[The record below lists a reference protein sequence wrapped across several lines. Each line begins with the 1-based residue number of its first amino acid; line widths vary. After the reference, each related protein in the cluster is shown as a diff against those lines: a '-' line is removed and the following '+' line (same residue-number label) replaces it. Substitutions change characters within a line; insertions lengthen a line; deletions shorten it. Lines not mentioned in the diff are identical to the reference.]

1 MQHWHEFV
9 MNHLLL
15 FAALLAVVV
24 LLVINLV
31 GDLFA
36 AAKFLSPAETVR
48 LINQEEPVVID
59 LRDAGEFGNGHLDNA
74 LNVPQGKLAER
85 MSELERYRDKNVLLC
100 CASGS
105 ACGGA
110 SNQLKKNGFSK
121 VFALRGGVAAWQQDN
136 LPLVRNKK

>member
-9 MNHLLL
+9 MNHLVL
-15 FAALLAVVV
+15 FVALLAVLV
-24 LLVINLV
+24 LLAHNLA
-31 GDLFA
+31 GDFLT

-48 LINQEEPVVID
+48 LINREEPVVVD
-59 LRDAGEFGNGHLDNA
+59 LRDEGDFGAGHLDNA
-74 LNVPQGKLAER
+74 INMPLAKLGER
-85 MSELERYRDKNVLLC
+85 IGELERYRDRSVLLC

-121 VFALRGGVAAWQQDN
+121 VFALRGGIAAWQQDN

>member
-36 AAKFLSPAETVR
+36 AAKFF
-48 LINQEEPVVID
+48 NQEEPVVID